1 MEAPPDV
8 VPSVEAP
15 PATHDDST
23 TKPALTP
30 PTSEDNDKR
39 FERMSSELSELDSDD
54 GEDIEPDHYFE
65 GGKIPVFKPVGCL
78 HANNLLPRPRSTR
91 AHVMTMTRGNKLD
104 KILTIICTDNGP
116 VSQFQALHR
125 QDRQAWN
132 EVGYRQGYSTSGMV
146 SLDYAPVV

>member
-78 HANNLLPRPRSTR
+78 YADNLLPRPRSTR
-91 AHVMTMTRGNKLD
+91 AHVMTMTRGNKLH
-104 KILTIICTDNGP
+104 KILTTTCTDNGP

>member
-15 PATHDDST
+15 LVMPDDST

-65 GGKIPVFKPVGCL
+65 GGKIPVFKPVSPQEACECL
-78 HANNLLPRPRSTR
+78 FCDEKHARKCCYEYDAPAIIYR
-91 AHVMTMTRGNKLD
+91 
-104 KILTIICTDNGP
+104 ILI
-116 VSQFQALHR
+116 A
-125 QDRQAWN
+125 A
-132 EVGYRQGYSTSGMV
+132 
-146 SLDYAPVV
+146 

>member
-8 VPSVEAP
+8 VPSVETLL
-15 PATHDDST
+15 ATHDDST

-65 GGKIPVFKPVGCL
+65 GGKIPVFKPVSRQV
-78 HANNLLPRPRSTR
+78 ANE
-91 AHVMTMTRGNKLD
+91 
-104 KILTIICTDNGP
+104 
-116 VSQFQALHR
+116 LHR
-125 QDRQAWN
+125 QDEKHARRCCYDYDAQKYDRKDTDYH
-132 EVGYRQGYSTSGMV
+132 VYRQWISFATLSASSTRLTSME
-146 SLDYAPVV
+146 